1 MLDKLIIAIDFDGTI
16 VEDAYPAIGEEKIF
30 AFDTIKRLQKDGH
43 RIILWTYRHGEKLE
57 EAVAFCK
64 KNGVEFY
71 AVNKNYNEEVY
82 DQSIP
87 RKLGADIFIDDR
99 NIGGFIGWGI
109 IYQQLTK
116 EEPPKREKKKGFFSF
131 LNPGND

>member
-1 MLDKLIIAIDFDGTI
+1 M
-16 VEDAYPAIGEEKIF
+16 
-30 AFDTIKRLQKDGH
+30 Q
-43 RIILWTYRHGEKLE
+43 
-57 EAVAFCK
+57 

-71 AVNKNYNEEVY
+71 AVNKNYKEEVY

-99 NIGGFIGWGI
+99 NIGGFIGWGT